1 MPPPSVWGP
10 LLWTVLHEL
19 GPLSGRIPSLTR
31 DSERE
36 CIWLLNHLEY
46 VIPCKE
52 CIDHLVQF
60 RRKNPIPKSYTT
72 IGEWVCRLHN
82 SVNEKL
88 GKEIVV
94 WSPSALADAE
104 AQEEV
109 DVVPSTKTG
118 AWGLYLDSIK
128 DSIMLGLV
136 AGDRLREFIRH
147 MHLWMQYSL

>member
-10 LLWTVLHEL
+10 PLWTVLHEI
-19 GPLSGRIPSLTR
+19 GPLSGRIPSLCK

-52 CIDHLVQF
+52 CIDHLIQF

-88 GKEIVV
+88 GKEIVEY
-94 WSPSALADAE
+94 SELSHMQTGMAE
-104 AQEEV
+104 AWE
-109 DVVPSTKTG
+109 
-118 AWGLYLDSIK
+118 LYLNSIK
-128 DSIMLGLV
+128 DSILLGLV
-136 AGDRLREFIRH
+136 AGDRLREFARH
-147 MHLWMQYSL
+147 MLLWMQYSL